1 MINIDRQIEQAK
13 RKPMTAENLNQLG
26 DLFMKKDDKQ
36 LAVAYFYEALDKLH
50 FAQKEKKMALCK
62 KIIKISPNS
71 EKAYEGIIEI
81 LSKMGLVIEE
91 KKYLHMLA
99 RICEEKGDREK
110 ADELYLKIKELDP
123 HVSIPGTFFYRSQ
136 EQEQPDVQGPSSDA
150 VAAPD
155 IPDKHAGEEQGSLRS
170 DEVGD
175 RAERA
180 ATEIA
185 HVSEEKLIEA
195 SLEEIADETPSPR
208 KVREHKR
215 YFPKKYIF
223 MVLPVIV
230 IILAAVLFFFMVP
243 GTHKTS
249 PSVDLPFSSVVDNIE
264 IHVSVIEDINE
275 ISGVVP
281 SSMMNDLSFAA
292 VSFRSLDGCLPNA
305 FASSPPNM
313 ISLLDQGNNVTEIRA
328 VEGLQKLLRV
338 VYKANVCGK
347 ENGIVFV
354 RMVIPMQND
363 TSYSGLAV
371 RIPEKNEPI
380 LLKWNAQ

>member
-26 DLFMKKDDKQ
+26 DLFMKKGDKQ

-50 FAQKEKKMALCK
+50 FAQKEKKMAICK

-136 EQEQPDVQGPSSDA
+136 EQPDIQGPSSDA

-155 IPDKHAGEEQGSLRS
+155 IPDKHAGKEQGSSRS
-170 DEVGD
+170 DEMRD

-180 ATEIA
+180 ATEMA
-185 HVSEEKLIEA
+185 HVSGEKLIEA
-195 SLEEIADETPSPR
+195 SLEEIADEVPSPR
-208 KVREHKR
+208 KVRDHKR
-215 YFPKKYIF
+215 YVPKKYIF
-223 MVLPVIV
+223 MVLPV

-243 GTHKTS
+243 GTHETS
-249 PSVDLPFSSVVDNIE
+249 PTVGLPFSSVVDNIE
-264 IHVSVIEDINE
+264 IHVSMIEDISE

-281 SSMMNDLSFAA
+281 TSMMKDLSFAA
-292 VSFRSLDGCLPNA
+292 VSFRSLDSCLPDA
-305 FASSPPNM
+305 FASSPPDM
-313 ISLLDQGNNVTEIRA
+313 ISLLDQNNNVTEIRA

-338 VYKANVCGK
+338 IYKASVCGK

-354 RMVIPMQND
+354 RLVIPMQND

-371 RIPEKNEPI
+371 RIPDKNTPI
-380 LLKWNAQ
+380 LLKWNVQ